1 MQTGYET
8 DKCCKIQG
16 LRASKALA
24 AKLAVLLLLVCY
36 KDAS

>member
-1 MQTGYET
+1 MQYGYEN
-8 DKCCKIQG
+8 DKYCKIQG

-24 AKLAVLLLLVCY
+24 AKLAVLLLLMCY

>member
-1 MQTGYET
+1 MPCAYLN